1 MKKIIIAVT
10 CSLMFAVAFAQK
22 EKMKV
27 TDLLNVKT
35 ISNVVL
41 NNDGSK
47 AAFTVTTIE
56 PDNDNK
62 GDYKYVNNIWLVATD
77 GSAAPKQLTSL
88 PSSQA
93 AFSPDGKQIAFV
105 RLAEGKPQIFVLPLD
120 GGEAIQLTKFKY
132 GASI

>member
-62 GDYKYVNNIWLVATD
+62 GDYKYVNNIWLVAT
-77 GSAAPKQLTSL
+77 
-88 PSSQA
+88 
-93 AFSPDGKQIAFV
+93 
-105 RLAEGKPQIFVLPLD
+105 
-120 GGEAIQLTKFKY
+120 
-132 GASI
+132 